1 MLIRMTPISRGPCG
15 FPDTIMGEVVI
26 PLDEP
31 LPGDWQAAATVIA
44 ARTRAV
50 IERHPWILNITD
62 DPAIGPNNVRPDG
75 IFDDDLVDYVTG
87 LLSSGH
93 YPALEALA
101 ANEGLGSAWEQIEL
115 HLRDPDRF
123 GRNLARLLDGFAAD
137 LQRGTRRSSTRRS
150 RPTGDPPSAQAR
162 PRA

>member
-1 MLIRMTPISRGPCG
+1 MTPISRGPCG

-93 YPALEALA
+93 YPAL
-101 ANEGLGSAWEQIEL
+101 
-115 HLRDPDRF
+115 
-123 GRNLARLLDGFAAD
+123 
-137 LQRGTRRSSTRRS
+137 
-150 RPTGDPPSAQAR
+150 
-162 PRA
+162 